1 MTAAPGWFCVGR
13 SLESRASE
21 KNDCCGG
28 GGRFKMDLPGMGIV
42 TADDEADGESIAA
55 SQTRTD
61 VEREV
66 EDDGEAQPFENDQAG
81 SPRA

>member
-1 MTAAPGWFCVGR
+1 M
-13 SLESRASE
+13 
-21 KNDCCGG
+21 
-28 GGRFKMDLPGMGIV
+28 GMV